1 MPVAVTVDR
10 EQRNPLPAPWVYRS
24 LSITLSVFRIIIQ
37 VAIPNFAGYIR
48 STPAP
53 WVIFLPN
60 GFRICSFL
68 LSLSQCAAQNL

>member
-1 MPVAVTVDR
+1 MLIHLYSSTLQLQSKEIMPVAATIDR
-10 EQRNPLPAPWVYRS
+10 QRRNLLRAPRVYRS

-53 WVIFLPN
+53 
-60 GFRICSFL
+60 
-68 LSLSQCAAQNL
+68 